1 MISKWNHQQLTA
13 SLKISLA
20 TVFGIIA
27 FAYPATASAQQRWR
41 FDVKDHASDI
51 QHLARDIRKE
61 VLHDAKGSR
70 QFGPLLAATGRLEGS
85 AAVLRAWARHSGPL
99 DLQKQLGKVDCAHKD
114 LLRLVSEAK
123 HDLHFHHGG
132 FTCPR
137 LDGLLGEVCDHITH
151 AQGDIPVLH
160 RHHQEVHH
168 PVIHHEEVVVG
179 RPRCG
184 NGIGLHQQ
192 SVDIAPGPL
201 SGHFGG
207 GYQGGTVIRKETVVR
222 SPGRKHT
229 TVKKV
234 YVANEPYRGR
244 AYVDSRIQDYYR
256 SRGNSR
262 HYKSH
267 QNRYGHHRNPYTRKH
282 TGQRSKGVHLD
293 GGGITIQGRNVGFRI
308 NF

>member
-1 MISKWNHQQLTA
+1 MISKWNHQQLKV
-13 SLKISLA
+13 SLKITLA

-27 FAYPATASAQQRWR
+27 FANPAPVKAQQRWR

-70 QFGPLLAATGRLEGS
+70 QFGPLLAATGRLEGN

-99 DLQKQLGKVDCAHKD
+99 DLRKQLGKVDCAHKD
-114 LLRLVSEAK
+114 LLRLLSEAK

-132 FTCPR
+132 FSCPR
-137 LDGLLGEVCDHITH
+137 LDSLLAEVCDHINH
-151 AQGDIPVLH
+151 AKGDIPVLH
-160 RHHQEVHH
+160 HHHH
-168 PVIHHEEVVVG
+168 DVHHEEVVIG
-179 RPRCG
+179 RPICG
-184 NGIGLHQQ
+184 NSIGLHQQ

-201 SGHFGG
+201 SGHFGPG
-207 GYQGGTVIRKETVVR
+207 LQGGTVIHKETVVR

-234 YVANEPYRGR
+234 YVTDDSFARR
-244 AYVDSRIQDYYR
+244 AYVDSRVQDYYR
-256 SRGNSR
+256 SRNRHNNSHR
-262 HYKSH
+262 KVKHSP
-267 QNRYGHHRNPYTRKH
+267 YGHHRNPYTRKH
-282 TGQRSKGVHLD
+282 TGRRKGVHLD
-293 GGGITIQGRNVGFRI
+293 GGGISIQGRNVGFRI